1 MSTRPTHHRVAMA
14 NALALTLALAAPL
27 AHAAPADYDCE
38 GGTVLNA
45 DFTPRAAQVRYGG
58 ENWTLTRVR
67 ESREA
72 RYVSARAGVTVTVVR
87 NQATL
92 SRRGQPALACKLV
105 VRALRQDA
113 PSSQ

>member
-1 MSTRPTHHRVAMA
+1 MPKRRPARHAA
-14 NALALTLALAAPL
+14 AALGLALGLVLAVPFAQ
-27 AHAAPADYDCE
+27 AAPADYDCE

-58 ENWTLTRVR
+58 ERWTLTRVR

-72 RYVSARAGVTVTVVR
+72 RYISARAGVTVTVVR

-92 SRRGQPALACKLV
+92 QRRGQPPLACKLV

-113 PSSQ
+113 PAQ